1 MAKIPCGLFNTLLNY
16 SLGQEQL
23 TPEEIIELIS
33 ELNNQENLIQSSK
46 LTEEYQAKAGKFII
60 SRKGALLADL
70 KHQFPHAYQLYF
82 AGDPNVKTDRELGK
96 EFRHGLG

>member
-1 MAKIPCGLFNTLLNY
+1 MAKIPCGLFNSLLNY

-46 LTEEYQAKAGKFII
+46 LTEEYQENAGKFII
-60 SRKGALLADL
+60 GRRGALLADL

-82 AGDPNVKTDRELGK
+82 ADNPNVKTDRELGK
-96 EFRHGLG
+96 EFRHGL